1 MDTAEE
7 EENKRVVLDA
17 SVFFTD
23 LPVDG
28 EIYSTPDV
36 VNEVKTQ
43 AARMRLALLE
53 EQGLRIHA
61 PVPEALA
68 EVSVAARKSGDLT
81 VLSETDTGIL
91 ALALELK
98 AAVMTDDFAV
108 QNTAKRLK
116 IPVIPILQRRAKKR
130 TWKYRCT
137 GCGRFWSAPGECQVC
152 GAEIRRAKSG
162 KKY

>member
-1 MDTAEE
+1 MDTKK

-17 SVFFTD
+17 SVFFAD
-23 LPVDG
+23 LPVEG
-28 EIYSTPDV
+28 EIYTTPGVLD
-36 VNEVKTQ
+36 EIKTQ
-43 AARMRLALLE
+43 TARMRLALLE
-53 EQGLRIHA
+53 EQGLRVHA
-61 PVPEALA
+61 PGPAFAA
-68 EVSVAARKSGDLT
+68 EVSVAARKSGDIT
-81 VLSETDTGIL
+81 VLSETDSGIL
-91 ALALELK
+91 ALAAELG

-108 QNTAKRLK
+108 QNTAQRMG

>member
-1 MDTAEE
+1 MDEKT
-7 EENKRVVLDA
+7 NTRVVLDA

-23 LPVDG
+23 LPVEGDM
-28 EIYSTPDV
+28 YTTPAV
-36 VNEVKTQ
+36 VTEVKTQ

-53 EQGLRIHA
+53 EQGLRIFA
-61 PVPEALA
+61 PGPAAVAD
-68 EVSVAARKSGDLT
+68 VTVAARKSGDVM

-91 ALALELK
+91 ALANELD
-98 AAVMTDDFAV
+98 ASVMTDDFAV
-108 QNTAKRLK
+108 QNTAQRLE

-137 GCGRFWSAPGECQVC
+137 GCGRFWSAPGECQIC
-152 GAEIRRAKSG
+152 GAEILRAKSG

>member
-1 MDTAEE
+1 MEE
-7 EENKRVVLDA
+7 QTKKRVVLDA
-17 SVFFTD
+17 SVFFTGLPIEGD
-23 LPVDG
+23 LYTTPAVVT
-28 EIYSTPDV
+28 EI
-36 VNEVKTQ
+36 KTQ

-61 PVPEALA
+61 PGPEAHIS
-68 EVSVAARKSGDLT
+68 VSEASRKSGDAP
-81 VLSETDTGIL
+81 VLSETDSGIL
-91 ALALELK
+91 ALAIELD

-108 QNTAKRLK
+108 QNTAQRLD

-137 GCGRFWSAPGECQVC
+137 GCGRYWSSPGECQVC
-152 GAEIRRAKSG
+152 GAEIRRAGSG

>member
-1 MDTAEE
+1 MEE
-7 EENKRVVLDA
+7 HTKKRVVLDA

-23 LPVDG
+23 LPVEG
-28 EIYSTPDV
+28 ECYTTPAV
-36 VNEVKTQ
+36 LSEIKTQ
-43 AARMRLALLE
+43 AAKMRLALLE

-61 PVPEALA
+61 PGPAATA
-68 EVSVAARKSGDLT
+68 EVAVAARKSGDAT

-91 ALALELK
+91 ALARELD

-108 QNTAKRLK
+108 QNTAQRLGV
-116 IPVIPILQRRAKKR
+116 PVIPILQRRAKKR

-137 GCGRFWSAPGECQVC
+137 GCGRYWSAPGVCQVC
-152 GAEIRRAKSG
+152 GAEIRRAGSG

>member
-1 MDTAEE
+1 MEE
-7 EENKRVVLDA
+7 QTKKRVVLDA
-17 SVFFTD
+17 SVFFTA
-23 LPVDG
+23 LPVEG
-28 EIYSTPDV
+28 EIYTTPAV
-36 VNEVKTQ
+36 VTEIKTQ

-61 PVPEALA
+61 PGPAALTSVSEA
-68 EVSVAARKSGDLT
+68 SRKSGDAP
-81 VLSETDTGIL
+81 VLSETDSGIL
-91 ALALELK
+91 ALAIELD

-108 QNTAKRLK
+108 QNTAQRLD

-137 GCGRFWSAPGECQVC
+137 GCGRYWSSPGECEVC
-152 GAEIRRAKSG
+152 GAEIRRAGSG

>member
-1 MDTAEE
+1 MDEE
-7 EENKRVVLDA
+7 EKKRVVLDA
-17 SVFFTD
+17 SVFFTRF
-23 LPVDG
+23 PVTG
-28 EIYSTPDV
+28 ECYTTPDV
-36 VNEVKTQ
+36 VNEVKTE

-53 EQGLRIHA
+53 EQGLRVHA
-61 PVPEALA
+61 PGPVAWA
-68 EVSVAARKSGDLT
+68 KVTAAARKSGDLT

-91 ALALELK
+91 ALAVELN

-108 QNTAKRLK
+108 QNTAQRLE

-137 GCGRFWSAPGECQVC
+137 GCGRFWSAPGECQIC
-152 GAEIRRAKSG
+152 GAEILRAKSG